1 MVGAA
6 IARTLAGYQLS
17 CLLVDAAS
25 DVGTGTSKA
34 NTAILHTGFDAE
46 PGSLESRLLR
56 RGSQLLADYA
66 AAGGHPGGADR
77 RPAGRLDPGAG
88 GRAARHRGQSP
99 AQRRH
104 RRRPRSSAEVYQA
117 EPHLGP
123 GARAGLLIPGESI
136 ICPWTTTLA
145 YATEAVR
152 AGVRLLLRTQVLD
165 VRPGPEQ
172 HEVRTS
178 RGPLRC
184 RWLIN
189 AAGLYSDQIDRML
202 GGESL
207 HHHAT
212 AR

>member
-1 MVGAA
+1 M
-6 IARTLAGYQLS
+6 
-17 CLLVDAAS
+17 DAAS

-56 RGSQLLADYA
+56 RGSR
-66 AAGGHPGGADR
+66 AAGGL
-77 RPAGRLDPGAG
+77 RPAGRASRWSGPARCWSPGP
-88 GRAARHRGQSP
+88 RS
-99 AQRRH
+99 
-104 RRRPRSSAEVYQA
+104 RRPRCPPSRTRPGATAHRDLSHVSRAEVYQA

-123 GARAGLLIPGESI
+123 GARAALEIPDESI
-136 ICPWTTTLA
+136 ICPWTTPLA

-152 AGVRLLLRTQVLD
+152 AGVRLLLRTHVLD
-165 VRPGPEQ
+165 VRPGPDQ

-189 AAGLYSDQIDRML
+189 AAGLYSDQIDRHARRRV
-202 GGESL
+202 L

>member
-1 MVGAA
+1 MTGDGWPDAVADVLIVGAGVVGAA

-66 AAGGHPGGADR
+66 RQAGIPVERTGALLVAWTPEQEAALPAIADKAR
-77 RPAGRLDPGAG
+77 RNGVTDLS
-88 GRAARHRGQSP
+88 H
-99 AQRRH
+99 
-104 RRRPRSSAEVYQA
+104 RSSAEVYQA

-123 GARAGLLIPGESI
+123 GARAACAIPGESI

-165 VRPGPEQ
+165 VRPG
-172 HEVRTS
+172 
-178 RGPLRC
+178 RGRSTKCGPRAARC
-184 RWLIN
+184 A
-189 AAGLYSDQIDRML
+189 AAG
-202 GGESL
+202 
-207 HHHAT
+207 
-212 AR
+212 